1 MNRVIR
7 GSVVDEAPR
16 FFRDGPVFVAPETEA
31 MIEQA
36 AAQAYEQGLQE
47 GRRRGL
53 AELQLG
59 VDNLRAALTASL
71 EQARRIHETNAAATL
86 DAAIH
91 IAEFVLGHAA
101 HDEGV
106 AITARIG
113 EAMAELDGGPFT
125 ISVSPSDVESVTAAM
140 AVEAGAEVIAD
151 PALAGGE
158 ARIGGPWGT
167 AELTHQIALDAARR
181 SFS

>member
-7 GSVVDEAPR
+7 GSLVDEAPQ
-16 FFRDGPVFVAPETEA
+16 FFRDGPVFVSRETEA

-36 AAQAYEQGLQE
+36 AAKAYERGLQE

-59 VDNLRAALTASL
+59 TDSIRAALASSL
-71 EQARRIHETNAAATL
+71 TEARRIHETNAAETL
-86 DAAIH
+86 EAAVR

-106 AITARIG
+106 AVAARIN
-113 EAMAELDGGPFT
+113 EAMADLDGGPFT
-125 ISVSPSDVESVTAAM
+125 IAVSPTDVESATAAM
-140 AVEAGAEVIAD
+140 AAEAGASVVAD
-151 PALAGGE
+151 PALTRGE
-158 ARIGGPWGT
+158 ARIRGSWGT
-167 AELTHQIALDAARR
+167 AELTHQVALDAARR
-181 SFS
+181 AFS